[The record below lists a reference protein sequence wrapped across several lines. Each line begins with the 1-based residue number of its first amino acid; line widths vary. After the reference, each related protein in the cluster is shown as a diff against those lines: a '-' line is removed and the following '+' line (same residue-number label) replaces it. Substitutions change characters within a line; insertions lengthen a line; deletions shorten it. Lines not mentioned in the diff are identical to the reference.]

1 MANLAQQRLARAKA
15 AIGGEAAVALS
26 ETKLREIMDDP
37 ITHRMMASDGVERD
51 HLMTLLGEARTKL
64 ARRPR

>member
-1 MANLAQQRLARAKA
+1 MANLAQQRLARARA
-15 AIGGEAAVALS
+15 AIGGEAVVALS
-26 ETKLREIMDDP
+26 ETGLREIMDDP
-37 ITHRMMASDGVERD
+37 ITHRVMASDGVDRD